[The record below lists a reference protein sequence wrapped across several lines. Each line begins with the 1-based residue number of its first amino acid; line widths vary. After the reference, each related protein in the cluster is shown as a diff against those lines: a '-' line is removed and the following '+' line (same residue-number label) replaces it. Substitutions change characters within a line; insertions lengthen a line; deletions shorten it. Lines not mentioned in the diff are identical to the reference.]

1 MAIMNSTGL
10 HHYFYDHTVQRVLK
24 GTLRSVS
31 GAING
36 SQSYQDLIMD
46 EYVVY
51 VNPFYTVTHYNDHTE
66 ATKHYYMNA
75 QRVATSVISYMSSS
89 TQLPASYE
97 PFEPETPGTVN
108 VIATI
113 IDKLFD
119 WEILAYPSAEINF
132 QHILEPI
139 DLELLYPSSY
149 YNYDIEPCETDPRCM
164 CEQSQ
169 YYSKVLHDIDCYQIN
184 ITYWYH
190 PDYLGSI
197 EWVTN
202 ADGRPVEYFWYSPW
216 GETLQEDNSW
226 RGRFSSPFKFTG
238 HIEDGE
244 TGLTYAGARYY
255 PARVGKWLSV
265 DPLAHEFPAW
275 TPYNYTM
282 NNPVNMVDPD
292 GRAPDDIL
300 DDDNNPRTFLLTI
313 GHSLSS
319 LSKSSKERDRTTF
332 SLKFE
337 NSTSLDPNSEVNSKI
352 GSELSLTRTR
362 LQNGESN
369 LTGSFKIYF
378 QNERNIDGI
387 SKWVFNLEEK
397 YTYNFS
403 NYNFSRTYEGKL
415 YLESQV
421 TDVSFN
427 SLRTRIGFACGKDNS
442 VFSQARIS
450 SVPRE
455 LNFSGGHNVNLNGSF
470 DLDRYQFKFNSTTDF
485 IQRIRFLSTP

>member
-1 MAIMNSTGL
+1 MLIDCPLSMHYPKQTQNTVFQYWELFGNKHSKRRPPSINQNTLYSHNAEGSVTEIAHNENSDLYFWDDNQRLMAIMNSTGL
-10 HHYFYDHTVQRVLK
+10 HHYFYDHTGQRVLK

-149 YNYDIEPCETDPRCM
+149 YHHDIEPCESDPRCM

-169 YYSKVLHDIDCYQIN
+169 YYSKVLYDIDCYQIN

-238 HIEDGE
+238 HIED
-244 TGLTYAGARYY
+244 
-255 PARVGKWLSV
+255 
-265 DPLAHEFPAW
+265 HE
-275 TPYNYTM
+275 
-282 NNPVNMVDPD
+282 
-292 GRAPDDIL
+292 
-300 DDDNNPRTFLLTI
+300 
-313 GHSLSS
+313 
-319 LSKSSKERDRTTF
+319 
-332 SLKFE
+332 
-337 NSTSLDPNSEVNSKI
+337 
-352 GSELSLTRTR
+352 
-362 LQNGESN
+362 
-369 LTGSFKIYF
+369 
-378 QNERNIDGI
+378 
-387 SKWVFNLEEK
+387 
-397 YTYNFS
+397 
-403 NYNFSRTYEGKL
+403 
-415 YLESQV
+415 
-421 TDVSFN
+421 
-427 SLRTRIGFACGKDNS
+427 
-442 VFSQARIS
+442 
-450 SVPRE
+450 
-455 LNFSGGHNVNLNGSF
+455 
-470 DLDRYQFKFNSTTDF
+470 
-485 IQRIRFLSTP
+485 